1 MDGKTFREYDIRGI
15 VGTQITEADV
25 TQLGRAF
32 GTYLVRQGKSRVT
45 MGRDIRPSSDPF
57 REALLVGM
65 LDTGLHVTDLGV
77 CPTPVFYFSI
87 RHLDAEGGVMITAS
101 HNPPEY
107 NGFKICNGPDT
118 IFGPEIQRLRQIMDE
133 GDFVGGHGSLD
144 SYDIIAPYHKHIL
157 KDINLERPL
166 RIGVDAANA
175 VGGPVAVPLFRKL
188 GCEVYELYCE
198 PDETFPNHEPDPTV
212 LENLQDL
219 IKLVQRE
226 KLDVGVAYDGDC
238 DRIGVIDNQGQ
249 VVFGDRLMII
259 YAREILSRRPGATFI
274 SEVKCSKTL
283 YEDIEKRGGKAIMWK
298 TGHSLIKKKMKE
310 VDAALAGEMS
320 GHMFF
325 ADRYFGYDDA
335 MYASCRLFEIIS
347 KSGKTIAEL
356 LDGVPPTVVTPEIRV
371 HCPDEVKFSLVEKVR
386 EHFRQKYSIIDVDG
400 VRVLF
405 DHGWGLVRASNTQ
418 PALVLRFEAETEEQ
432 LKEYQQTVEKAVAK
446 LRD

>member
-57 REALLVGM
+57 REALLEGM

-175 VGGPVAVPLFRKL
+175 VGGPVAVPLFREL
-188 GCEVYELYCE
+188 GCEVHELYCE
-198 PDETFPNHEPDPTV
+198 PDGTFPNHEPDPTV

-219 IKLVQRE
+219 IGLVQRE
-226 KLDVGVAYDGDC
+226 TLDVGVAYDGDC

>member
-1 MDGKTFREYDIRGI
+1 
-15 VGTQITEADV
+15 
-25 TQLGRAF
+25 
-32 GTYLVRQGKSRVT
+32 
-45 MGRDIRPSSDPF
+45 
-57 REALLVGM
+57 M

-77 CPTPVFYFSI
+77 CPSPVFYFSI
-87 RHLDAEGGVMITAS
+87 RHLEAEGGIIITAS

-118 IFGPEIQRLRQIMDE
+118 IFGPEIQRLRQIMDD
-133 GDFVGGHGSLD
+133 GDFVNGQGSLE
-144 SYDIIAPYHKHIL
+144 SYDIVAPYHKNIL
-157 KDINLERPL
+157 NNIKLERQL

-188 GCEVYELYCE
+188 GCEVHDLYCE
-198 PDETFPNHEPDPTV
+198 PDGTFPNHEPDPTV

-219 IKLVQRE
+219 IALVKRE
-226 KLDVGVAYDGDC
+226 KLDVGVAYDGDG
-238 DRIGVIDNQGQ
+238 DRIGVVDHRGQ

-259 YAREILSRRPGATFI
+259 YARDILSKRPGATFI

-310 VDAALAGEMS
+310 VDAVLAGEMS

-325 ADRYFGYDDA
+325 ADRYFGFDDA
-335 MYASCRLFEIIS
+335 IYASCRLLEILS
-347 KSGKTIAEL
+347 HSGKTIPEL
-356 LDGVPPTVVTPEIRV
+356 LEGIPATVVTPEIRV
-371 HCPDEVKFSLVEKVR
+371 DCPDEVKFGLVEKVKS
-386 EHFRQKYSIIDVDG
+386 HLSKKYSIIDIDG

-405 DHGWGLVRASNTQ
+405 DHGWGLLRASNTQ

-432 LKEYQQTVEKAVAK
+432 LEEYRQIIEESVAR